1 MVPHPP
7 PSLSKR
13 FLTLRHDA
21 SQYVWEILIGCL
33 ARKTRDGSSFVSAT
47 NRRGN
52 MQRSEVRAPTTY
64 RPLTRR
70 KESPSAVL
78 TPISP
83 PQRDASYLRRLP
95 RGQNRREQL
104 LSLSNHVRK
113 QLGSSC
119 RAADGLSTASP
130 VLQATAPHP
139 HSRRPGKNSVMLR
152 PSLGGG

>member
-64 RPLTRR
+64 RTPNEEERVPLGRFDPHLPT
-70 KESPSAVL
+70 SAGCEL
-78 TPISP
+78 SASTP
-83 PQRDASYLRRLP
+83 P
-95 RGQNRREQL
+95 RTKSQ
-104 LSLSNHVRK
+104 
-113 QLGSSC
+113 
-119 RAADGLSTASP
+119 RAAVVPQQSCPETAGV
-130 VLQATAPHP
+130 VLQ
-139 HSRRPGKNSVMLR
+139 SSGRPLDRLACPTGDGPTSTLTSPREK
-152 PSLGGG
+152 